1 MSKKKTM
8 ELEKMDGRSEKI
20 LEQVEKE
27 FSVETVKN

>member
-1 MSKKKTM
+1 MSKKKAT
-8 ELEKMDGRSEKI
+8 ETEKLDGRSEKN